1 MMLDHV
7 SNFCPKPGKVTACRV
22 VKNVY
27 GFDRG
32 LAEAYITVVFTFF
45 ASGVFY

>member
-7 SNFCPKPGKVTACRV
+7 SNFYPKPGKVAACRG

-32 LAEAYITVVFTFF
+32 LAEAYTTVVLTFLAF
-45 ASGVFY
+45 GVLC